1 MTEGFWAAS
10 ADGPRRVQWGRA
22 ALAVTV
28 TALLLTLV
36 VANIAVRFSWVE
48 VEDGILWEAR
58 AEGVV
63 AARVGPEASGARAGI
78 RAGDV
83 LVAVNGRGIDRVE
96 QVLDAQHGTQRGRP
110 LSYVVSRSGYER
122 PLRLELEPV
131 PEGARLLY
139 YALAAVAIFA
149 LLVGCSVRVQRPRDV
164 ATLHF
169 FWLTVAFFG
178 VCGFSYSGRLDRLDW
193 TFYWGD
199 VVAML
204 ALPPLFVHFALV
216 FPERQD
222 AWAKTPRA
230 RVLLPLLYL
239 PALVLGLTRISVLS
253 AGAMPGDTLEN
264 WVVALDRAEMLQ
276 LVAALVF
283 GQAIMTRTLGR
294 LRSVTARRQ
303 LRWIVWG
310 TLAGALPFALLYGL
324 PYALG
329 YQPWEVLGVLVVLL
343 ALVPLAFASAVVRY
357 RLMDVEV
364 IIKRTV
370 VYATVLAA
378 IATIYTITLRF
389 ASEMF
394 LGGSEQHNSVIA
406 ILATLLVVLLAP
418 MVKSAI
424 QTALDYA
431 HYRDRYDYR
440 RALLAFARE
449 LNADLDLDRLTE
461 RLVQRLA
468 DTFGVDRITLFVA
481 SAPGAADGFAAHRAV
496 GAALATV
503 PPLKRF
509 SGIGTRLES
518 GQVVSLDDPFT
529 VRRFSAEEVRFW
541 RDHGLHYFVPC
552 LAKDG
557 PIAVIGLG
565 SRPSGEPLS
574 TEDLT
579 LLNAVAAQVATA
591 IENGRLYQALREK
604 ADELNRMREFSENVV
619 ESLQDGLL
627 VADLDGVVLH
637 WNPAMEQIAG
647 VAPAQ
652 AVGRRLDE
660 LFDPEFLA
668 AIRMAERGGTE
679 TATIYRTPLVSRH
692 PDGAHKRLVNA
703 AMHPLRTSSSAQAGS
718 VLMIEDITSRVQ
730 LEEQLQISEK
740 MASIGLLAAGVAHE
754 VNTPL
759 TGISSFTQMLL
770 EQADPEDPRTRL
782 LEKIERQTFR
792 AAKIVNS
799 LLHLSRPVQSETGPV
814 DLHVVINDVLSLL
827 EHQFRSASVQVRKDL
842 QAEGPMVRAVEHK
855 LQQVFLNLFLN
866 ARDAM
871 PKGLGDGGLP
881 SRGRPLCRA
890 GERHRRGDPERAS
903 RPHLRPVF
911 LDQAH
916 RTGHRPR
923 LVDHVWHRAGARRHH
938 RLRQPGGP
946 GDAIHGVLPGAR
958 AVADRVRGIQRGLTR
973 QKVCNGHCQGNDS
986 RHRRR
991 RGDARGARSPARA
1004 RRLRRAPCRE
1014 RPGRTRAGPGPLL
1027 RRRHRRR
1034 DDAGHG
1040 RPDGPQRAEGD
1051 GRGSPRRHGDRV
1063 PVGGNGTH
1071 GDEAGRLRLHRQ
1083 AVQER

>member
-1 MTEGFWAAS
+1 MTDGLWPPPAE
-10 ADGPRRVQWGRA
+10 GPRRVQWGRA
-22 ALAVTV
+22 AFAVGV
-28 TALLLTLV
+28 TAFLLALV
-36 VANIAVRFSWVE
+36 VANIAVRFSWAE
-48 VEDGILWEAR
+48 IEDGILWEAR

-63 AARVGPEASGARAGI
+63 AARVGDEGAGDRAGI
-78 RAGDV
+78 QPGDV

-96 QVLDAQHGTQRGRP
+96 QVLDAQHGTLRGRP
-110 LSYVVSRSGYER
+110 LSYVVSRAGVER
-122 PLRLELEPV
+122 PMRVDLEALPD
-131 PEGARLLY
+131 GARLLY

-149 LLVGCSVRVQRPRDV
+149 LLVGCSVRVQRPRDP

-169 FWLTVAFFG
+169 FWLTAAFFG

-193 TFYWGD
+193 VFYWGD

-204 ALPPLFVHFALV
+204 ALAPLFLHFALV

-222 AWAKTPRA
+222 SWAKSPRG
-230 RVLLPLLYL
+230 RRLVPCFYL
-239 PALVLGLTRISVLS
+239 PAIVLGLARVSVLS
-253 AGAMPGDTLEN
+253 QPALNGDALEQ
-264 WVVALDRAEMLQ
+264 WIVALDRLEMLQ
-276 LVAALVF
+276 LVAALVV
-283 GQAIMTRTLGR
+283 GQTVMTHTLGQ

-310 TLAGALPFALLYGL
+310 TLAGALPFALFYGL

-378 IATIYTITLRF
+378 IATIYTITLRL

-440 RALLAFARE
+440 RALLAFARD
-449 LNADLDLDRLTE
+449 LNADLDLDRLTD

-468 DTFGVDRITLFVA
+468 DTFGVDRIALFVTA
-481 SAPGAADGFAAHRAV
+481 GSGEDATDGFLAHRALGTTV
-496 GAALATV
+496 DTV
-503 PPLKRF
+503 PVLRRF
-509 SGIGTRLES
+509 SGIGTRIES

-529 VRRFSAEEVRFW
+529 VRRFSADEVHFW

-574 TEDLT
+574 SEDLT

-591 IENGRLYQALREK
+591 IENGRLYRALREK

-619 ESLQDGLL
+619 QSLQDGLL
-627 VADLDGVVLH
+627 VMDLDGVVLH
-637 WNPAMEQIAG
+637 WNPAMDDIAG
-647 VAPAQ
+647 VPASA
-652 AVGRRLDE
+652 AVGRRIDE

-668 AIRMAERGGTE
+668 AVRMAERGGTE
-679 TATIYRTPLVSRH
+679 AATVYRTPLVSRH
-692 PDGAHKRLVNA
+692 ADGARKRLVNA
-703 AMHPLRTSSSAQAGS
+703 SMLPLRTASTHQAGS
-718 VLMIEDITSRVQ
+718 VLMLEDITSRVQ

-770 EQADPEDPRTRL
+770 DQADPDDPRTRL

-799 LLHLSRPVQSETGPV
+799 LLHLSRPVQGETGPV
-814 DLHVVINDVLSLL
+814 DLHVVVNDVLSLL
-827 EHQFRSASVQVRKDL
+827 EHQFRAASVQVRKDL
-842 QAEGPMVRAVEHK
+842 QADSAAIRAVEHK

-871 PKGLGDGGLP
+871 PKGGWVTIATRREDDMVVVEVSDTGAGIPAEHLARIYDPFFSTKPIGQGTGLGL
-881 SRGRPLCRA
+881 SI
-890 GERHRRGDPERAS
+890 
-903 RPHLRPVF
+903 
-911 LDQAH
+911 
-916 RTGHRPR
+916 TY
-923 LVDHVWHRAGARRHH
+923 
-938 RLRQPGGP
+938 
-946 GDAIHGVLPGAR
+946 
-958 AVADRVRGIQRGLTR
+958 GI
-973 QKVCNGHCQGNDS
+973 
-986 RHRRR
+986 
-991 RGDARGARSPARA
+991 
-1004 RRLRRAPCRE
+1004 
-1014 RPGRTRAGPGPLL
+1014 
-1027 RRRHRRR
+1027 
-1034 DDAGHG
+1034 
-1040 RPDGPQRAEGD
+1040 
-1051 GRGSPRRHGDRV
+1051 
-1063 PVGGNGTH
+1063 
-1071 GDEAGRLRLHRQ
+1071 
-1083 AVQER
+1083 VQEHEGTIVCDSQVGQGTRFIVSFPALASARPEASGSGTR

>member
-1 MTEGFWAAS
+1 M
-10 ADGPRRVQWGRA
+10 QWGRA
-22 ALAVTV
+22 ALAVGV
-28 TALLLTLV
+28 TALLLALV
-36 VANIAVRFSWVE
+36 VANITVRFSWVE

-63 AARVGPEASGARAGI
+63 AAQVGDEGAGSRAGVH
-78 RAGDV
+78 RGDV
-83 LVAVNGRGIDRVE
+83 LVAINGRGIDRVE
-96 QVLDAQHGTQRGRP
+96 QVLDAQHGTLRGQP
-110 LSYVVSRSGYER
+110 LSYIVSRAGTER
-122 PLRLELEPV
+122 PIRIDLEPV
-131 PEGARLLY
+131 ADGARLLY

-149 LLVGCSVRVQRPRDV
+149 LLVGCSVRVQRPRDP

-193 TFYWGD
+193 VFYWGD

-204 ALPPLFVHFALV
+204 ALAPLFVHFALV
-216 FPERQD
+216 FPERHD
-222 AWAKTPRA
+222 GWAKSASGR
-230 RVLLPLLYL
+230 RVMPFLYL
-239 PALVLGLTRISVLS
+239 PAIVLGLARVSVLS
-253 AGAMPGDTLEN
+253 QVGIGGDSLEQ
-264 WVVALDRAEMLQ
+264 WIVALDRLEMLQ
-276 LVAALVF
+276 LVAALVV
-283 GQAIMTRTLGR
+283 GQTIMTRTLGQ

-310 TLAGALPFALLYGL
+310 TMAGALPFALFYGL

-329 YQPWEVLGVLVVLL
+329 YQPWDVLGVLVVLL

-378 IATIYTITLRF
+378 IATIYTITLRL

-418 MVKSAI
+418 VVKNGI
-424 QTALDYA
+424 QTVLDYA

-440 RALLAFARE
+440 RALLAFARD
-449 LNADLDLDRLTE
+449 LNADLDLDRLTD
-461 RLVQRLA
+461 RLVQRLS
-468 DTFGVDRITLFVA
+468 DTFGVDHVTLFVA
-481 SAPGAADGFAAHRAV
+481 SASASDEGFLAHRAV
-496 GAALATV
+496 GTAIDAV
-503 PPLKRF
+503 PVLRRF
-509 SGIGTRLES
+509 SGIGTRIES

-529 VRRFSAEEVRFW
+529 VRRFAAEEVRFW

-574 TEDLT
+574 SEDLT

-619 ESLQDGLL
+619 QSLQDGLL
-627 VADLDGVVLH
+627 VIDLDGVVLH
-637 WNPAMEQIAG
+637 WNPAMEEIAG
-647 VAPAQ
+647 VAVAD
-652 AVGRRLDE
+652 AVGRRIDE

-668 AIRMAERGGTE
+668 AVRMAERGGTE
-679 TATIYRTPLVSRH
+679 AATVYRTPLVSRH
-692 PDGAHKRLVNA
+692 ADGARKRLVNA
-703 AMHPLRTSSSAQAGS
+703 SMLPLRTASTDQAGS
-718 VLMIEDITSRVQ
+718 VLMLEDITSRVQ

-759 TGISSFTQMLL
+759 TGISSFTQLL
-770 EQADPEDPRTRL
+770 LDQADPDDPRTRL

-799 LLHLSRPVQSETGPV
+799 LLHLSRPVQGETGPV

-827 EHQFRSASVQVRKDL
+827 EHQFRTASVQVRKEL
-842 QAEGPMVRAVEHK
+842 QAEVPVVRAVEHK

-871 PKGLGDGGLP
+871 PKGGWVTIATHRIDGMVVVEVSDTGAGIPAEHLARIYDPFFSTKPIGQGTGLGL
-881 SRGRPLCRA
+881 SI
-890 GERHRRGDPERAS
+890 
-903 RPHLRPVF
+903 
-911 LDQAH
+911 
-916 RTGHRPR
+916 TY
-923 LVDHVWHRAGARRHH
+923 
-938 RLRQPGGP
+938 
-946 GDAIHGVLPGAR
+946 
-958 AVADRVRGIQRGLTR
+958 GI
-973 QKVCNGHCQGNDS
+973 
-986 RHRRR
+986 
-991 RGDARGARSPARA
+991 
-1004 RRLRRAPCRE
+1004 
-1014 RPGRTRAGPGPLL
+1014 
-1027 RRRHRRR
+1027 
-1034 DDAGHG
+1034 
-1040 RPDGPQRAEGD
+1040 
-1051 GRGSPRRHGDRV
+1051 
-1063 PVGGNGTH
+1063 
-1071 GDEAGRLRLHRQ
+1071 
-1083 AVQER
+1083 VQEHEGTIVCDSQVGQGTRFTLSFPPLASARPEASGAHPR

>member
-1 MTEGFWAAS
+1 MTEGIWPPPAE
-10 ADGPRRVQWGRA
+10 GPRRVQWGRA
-22 ALAVTV
+22 AFAVAITAVLLA
-28 TALLLTLV
+28 LV
-36 VANIAVRFSWVE
+36 VSNIAVRFSWVE
-48 VEDGILWEAR
+48 IEDGILWEAR

-63 AARVGPEASGARAGI
+63 AASVGPESAGAQAGI
-78 RAGDV
+78 VPGDV
-83 LVAVNGRGIDRVE
+83 LVAINGRGIDRVE
-96 QVLDAQHGTQRGRP
+96 QVLDAQHGSQRGRP
-110 LSYVVSRSGYER
+110 LSYVVSRAGVER
-122 PLRLELEPV
+122 PLRIDLEPL
-131 PEGARLLY
+131 PDGARLLY

-149 LLVGCSVRVQRPRDV
+149 LLVGCSVRVQRPLDP

-193 TFYWGD
+193 IFYWGD

-222 AWAKTPRA
+222 AWAKTPRGRA
-230 RVLLPLLYL
+230 LLPLLYL
-239 PALVLGLTRISVLS
+239 PAVVLGLTRVSVLLQ
-253 AGAMPGDTLEN
+253 PGLPGEALEW
-264 WVVALDRAEMLQ
+264 WVTALDRLEMLQ
-276 LVAALVF
+276 LVAALVI
-283 GQAIMTRTLGR
+283 GQTVMTRTLGQ

-310 TLAGALPFALLYGL
+310 TFAGALPFALFYAL

-329 YQPWEVLGVLVVLL
+329 YQPWEALGVLVVLL

-378 IATIYTITLRF
+378 IATIYTITLKL

-406 ILATLLVVLLAP
+406 ILATLLVVLLTP
-418 MVKSAI
+418 MLKSAI

-440 RALLAFARE
+440 RALLAFARD
-449 LNADLDLDRLTE
+449 LNADLDLDRLTD

-481 SAPGAADGFAAHRAV
+481 NAPASGEGFAAHRAI
-496 GAALATV
+496 GAPVETV
-503 PPLKRF
+503 PALRRF

-529 VRRFSAEEVRFW
+529 VRRFAADEVRFW

-574 TEDLT
+574 SEDLT

-591 IENGRLYQALREK
+591 IENGRLYQELREK
-604 ADELNRMREFSENVV
+604 ADELNRMRQFSENVV
-619 ESLQDGLL
+619 QSLQDGL
-627 VADLDGVVLH
+627 VVIDLQGVVLH
-637 WNPAMEQIAG
+637 WNPAMEVIVG
-647 VAPAQ
+647 VPAAQ
-652 AVGRRLDE
+652 AVGKRVDE

-668 AIRMAERGGTE
+668 AVRLAERDGSE
-679 TATIYRTPLVSRH
+679 ATAIYRTPLVSRH
-692 PDGAHKRLVNA
+692 TDGARKRLVNA
-703 AMHPLRTSSSAQAGS
+703 AMHPLRSATAEQAGS

-770 EQADPEDPRTRL
+770 EQADPDDPRTRL

-827 EHQFRSASVQVRKDL
+827 EHQFRTASVQARKELHAD
-842 QAEGPMVRAVEHK
+842 APVIRAVEHK
-855 LQQVFLNLFLN
+855 LQQVLLNLFLN

-871 PKGLGDGGLP
+871 PKGG
-881 SRGRPLCRA
+881 
-890 GERHRRGDPERAS
+890 
-903 RPHLRPVF
+903 
-911 LDQAH
+911 
-916 RTGHRPR
+916 
-923 LVDHVWHRAGARRHH
+923 W
-938 RLRQPGGP
+938 
-946 GDAIHGVLPGAR
+946 
-958 AVADRVRGIQRGLTR
+958 LTI
-973 QKVCNGHCQGNDS
+973 
-986 RHRRR
+986 
-991 RGDARGARSPARA
+991 A
-1004 RRLRRAPCRE
+1004 
-1014 RPGRTRAGPGPLL
+1014 T
-1027 RRRHRRR
+1027 RR
-1034 DDAGHG
+1034 DGDQVVVEVSDTGAGI
-1040 RPDGPQRAEGD
+1040 PAEHLARIYDPFFSTKPIGQ
-1051 GRGSPRRHGDRV
+1051 
-1063 PVGGNGTH
+1063 GT
-1071 GDEAGRLRLHRQ
+1071 GLGLSITYGI
-1083 AVQER
+1083 VQEHEGTIVCDSQLGQGTTFTLSFPALPTTRSEAATTHAR

>member
-1 MTEGFWAAS
+1 M
-10 ADGPRRVQWGRA
+10 QWGRA
-22 ALAVTV
+22 ALAVVV
-28 TALLLTLV
+28 TAILLALV
-36 VANIAVRFSWVE
+36 GANIAVRFSWLE
-48 VEDGILWEAR
+48 IEDGILWEAR

-63 AARVGPEASGARAGI
+63 AASVGAEGAGARAGI
-78 RAGDV
+78 RPGDV

-96 QVLDAQHGTQRGRP
+96 QVLDAQHGSQRGRP
-110 LSYVVSRSGYER
+110 LAYVVSRAGYER
-122 PLRLELEPV
+122 PLRLDLQPL
-131 PEGARLLY
+131 PDGARLLY
-139 YALAAVAIFA
+139 YAMAAVAIFA
-149 LLVGCSVRVQRPRDV
+149 LLVGCSVRVQRPRDP

-193 TFYWGD
+193 VFYWAD

-222 AWAKTPRA
+222 SWVRSPRGRA
-230 RVLLPLLYL
+230 AVPLLYL
-239 PALVLGLTRISVLS
+239 PAILLGLTRVSVLS
-253 AGAMPGDTLEN
+253 AGALPGDSLEN

-276 LVAALVF
+276 LVAALVI
-283 GQAIMTRTLGR
+283 GQTIMTRTLGR

-310 TLAGALPFALLYGL
+310 TLAGALPFALFYGL

-329 YQPWEVLGVLVVLL
+329 YQPWEPLGLLVVLL

-378 IATIYTITLRF
+378 IATIYTITLRL

-418 MVKSAI
+418 MVKNAI

-440 RALLAFARE
+440 RALLAFARD
-449 LNADLDLDRLTE
+449 LNADLDLDRLAE
-461 RLVQRLA
+461 RLVQRLSE
-468 DTFGVDRITLFVA
+468 TFGVDRVTLLVA
-481 SAPGAADGFAAHRAV
+481 AAPGAEGFSALRTV
-496 GAALATV
+496 GAAADAV
-503 PPLKRF
+503 PCLKRF

-518 GQVVSLDDPFT
+518 GQVVNLDDPFT
-529 VRRFSAEEVRFW
+529 VRRFSADEVRAW
-541 RDHGLHYFVPC
+541 RDRGLHYFVPC

-591 IENGRLYQALREK
+591 IENGRLYVALRDK
-604 ADELNRMREFSENVV
+604 AEELDRMRQFSENVV
-619 ESLQDGLL
+619 QSLQDGLL
-627 VADLDGVVLH
+627 VIDLQGTVVH

-647 VAPAQ
+647 VPAAQ
-652 AVGRRLDE
+652 AVGKRVDE

-668 AIRMAERGGTE
+668 AVRMAERDGSDA
-679 TATIYRTPLVSRH
+679 ATIYRTPLVSRH
-692 PDGAHKRLVNA
+692 ADGARKRLVNA
-703 AMHPLRTSSSAQAGS
+703 AMHPLRGSSSSPVGS
-718 VLMIEDITSRVQ
+718 VLMIDDITSRVQ

-770 EQADPEDPRTRL
+770 ENADPEDPRTRL

-827 EHQFRSASVQVRKDL
+827 EHQFRTASVQVRKDL
-842 QAEGPMVRAVEHK
+842 QADGPMVRAVEHK

-871 PKGLGDGGLP
+871 PKGGWLGIGTRRDGDHVVVEVSDTGAGIPAEHLARIYDPFFSTKPIGQGTGLGL
-881 SRGRPLCRA
+881 SITYGIVQEHEGTIVCDSQLGQGTRFTL
-890 GERHRRGDPERAS
+890 S
-903 RPHLRPVF
+903 F
-911 LDQAH
+911 
-916 RTGHRPR
+916 PR
-923 LVDHVWHRAGARRHH
+923 LGGARTESA
-938 RLRQPGGP
+938 GT
-946 GDAIHGVLPGAR
+946 GA
-958 AVADRVRGIQRGLTR
+958 G
-973 QKVCNGHCQGNDS
+973 
-986 RHRRR
+986 
-991 RGDARGARSPARA
+991 
-1004 RRLRRAPCRE
+1004 
-1014 RPGRTRAGPGPLL
+1014 
-1027 RRRHRRR
+1027 
-1034 DDAGHG
+1034 
-1040 RPDGPQRAEGD
+1040 
-1051 GRGSPRRHGDRV
+1051 
-1063 PVGGNGTH
+1063 
-1071 GDEAGRLRLHRQ
+1071 
-1083 AVQER
+1083 

>member
-1 MTEGFWAAS
+1 
-10 ADGPRRVQWGRA
+10 VQWGRA
-22 ALAVTV
+22 ALAVLV
-28 TALLLTLV
+28 TAVLLALV
-36 VANIAVRFSWVE
+36 GANIAVRFAWVE
-48 VEDGILWEAR
+48 IEDGILWEAR

-63 AARVGPEASGARAGI
+63 AANVGGDGAGARAGI
-78 RAGDV
+78 RPGDV

-96 QVLDAQHGTQRGRP
+96 QVLDAQHGSQRGRP
-110 LSYVVSRSGYER
+110 LSYVISRAGYER
-122 PLRLELEPV
+122 PLRLDLQPL
-131 PEGARLLY
+131 PDGARLLY
-139 YALAAVAIFA
+139 YAMAAVAIFA
-149 LLVGCSVRVQRPRDV
+149 LLVGCSVRVQRPRDP

-193 TFYWGD
+193 VFYWAD

-204 ALPPLFVHFALV
+204 ALPPLFVHFALAAV
-216 FPERQD
+216 
-222 AWAKTPRA
+222 
-230 RVLLPLLYL
+230 PLLYL
-239 PALVLGLTRISVLS
+239 PAILLGLTRASVLA
-253 AGAMPGDTLEN
+253 AGALPGDSLEN

-276 LVAALVF
+276 LVAALVI
-283 GQAIMTRTLGR
+283 GQTIMTRTLGR

-310 TLAGALPFALLYGL
+310 TLAGALPFAMFYGL

-329 YQPWEVLGVLVVLL
+329 YQPWEAMGLLVVLL

-378 IATIYTITLRF
+378 IATIYTLTLRL

-418 MVKSAI
+418 MVKNAI

-440 RALLAFARE
+440 RALLAFARD
-449 LNADLDLDRLTE
+449 LNADLDLDRLAE

-468 DTFGVDRITLFVA
+468 DTFGVDRVTLLVA
-481 SAPGAADGFAAHRAV
+481 GAPGGEGFSAHRAV
-496 GAALATV
+496 GAAPSEV
-503 PPLKRF
+503 PCLKRF

-518 GQVVSLDDPFT
+518 GQVVNLDDPFT
-529 VRRFSAEEVRFW
+529 VRRFAAEEVRGW

-591 IENGRLYQALREK
+591 IENGRLYQALRDK
-604 ADELNRMREFSENVV
+604 AEELDRMREFNENVV
-619 ESLQDGLL
+619 QSLQDGLL
-627 VADLDGVVLH
+627 VIDLQGTVVH

-647 VAPAQ
+647 VPASQ
-652 AVGRRLDE
+652 AVGRRVDE

-668 AIRMAERGGTE
+668 AVRMAERDGSSE
-679 TATIYRTPLVSRH
+679 AATIYRTPLVSRH
-692 PDGAHKRLVNA
+692 ADGARKRLVNA
-703 AMHPLRTSSSAQAGS
+703 AMHPLRGSSSSPLGS
-718 VLMIEDITSRVQ
+718 VLMVEDITSRVQ

-770 EQADPEDPRTRL
+770 ENADPEDPRTRL

-827 EHQFRSASVQVRKDL
+827 EHQFRTASVQVRKDL
-842 QAEGPMVRAVEHK
+842 QADGPMVRAVEHK

-871 PKGLGDGGLP
+871 PKGGWLAIATHRDGDHVVVEVSDTGAGIPAEHLARIYDPFFSTKPIGQGTGLGLSITYGIVQEHDGTIVCDSQVGQGTRFSL
-881 SRGRPLCRA
+881 S
-890 GERHRRGDPERAS
+890 
-903 RPHLRPVF
+903 F
-911 LDQAH
+911 
-916 RTGHRPR
+916 PR
-923 LVDHVWHRAGARRHH
+923 LGGTRVDAAGT
-938 RLRQPGGP
+938 
-946 GDAIHGVLPGAR
+946 GA
-958 AVADRVRGIQRGLTR
+958 G
-973 QKVCNGHCQGNDS
+973 
-986 RHRRR
+986 
-991 RGDARGARSPARA
+991 
-1004 RRLRRAPCRE
+1004 
-1014 RPGRTRAGPGPLL
+1014 
-1027 RRRHRRR
+1027 
-1034 DDAGHG
+1034 
-1040 RPDGPQRAEGD
+1040 
-1051 GRGSPRRHGDRV
+1051 
-1063 PVGGNGTH
+1063 
-1071 GDEAGRLRLHRQ
+1071 
-1083 AVQER
+1083 

>member
-1 MTEGFWAAS
+1 
-10 ADGPRRVQWGRA
+10 
-22 ALAVTV
+22 
-28 TALLLTLV
+28 
-36 VANIAVRFSWVE
+36 
-48 VEDGILWEAR
+48 
-58 AEGVV
+58 
-63 AARVGPEASGARAGI
+63 
-78 RAGDV
+78 
-83 LVAVNGRGIDRVE
+83 
-96 QVLDAQHGTQRGRP
+96 
-110 LSYVVSRSGYER
+110 
-122 PLRLELEPV
+122 
-131 PEGARLLY
+131 
-139 YALAAVAIFA
+139 
-149 LLVGCSVRVQRPRDV
+149 VQRPRDP

-193 TFYWGD
+193 VFYWAD

-222 AWAKTPRA
+222 GWANSSRGRA
-230 RVLLPLLYL
+230 AVPLLYL
-239 PALVLGLTRISVLS
+239 PAILLGLTRASVLA
-253 AGAMPGDTLEN
+253 AGALPGDSLEN

-276 LVAALVF
+276 LVAALVI
-283 GQAIMTRTLGR
+283 GQTIMTRTLGR

-310 TLAGALPFALLYGL
+310 TLAGALPFAMFYGL

-329 YQPWEVLGVLVVLL
+329 YQPWEAMGLLVVLL

-378 IATIYTITLRF
+378 IATIYTLTLRL

-418 MVKSAI
+418 MVKNAI

-440 RALLAFARE
+440 RALLAFARD
-449 LNADLDLDRLTE
+449 LNADLDLDRLAE

-468 DTFGVDRITLFVA
+468 DTFGVDRVTLLVA
-481 SAPGAADGFAAHRAV
+481 GAPGGEGFSAHRAV
-496 GAALATV
+496 GAAPSEV
-503 PPLKRF
+503 PCLKRF

-518 GQVVSLDDPFT
+518 GQVVNLDDPFT
-529 VRRFSAEEVRFW
+529 VRRFAAEEVRGW

-591 IENGRLYQALREK
+591 IENGRLYQALRDK
-604 ADELNRMREFSENVV
+604 AEELDRMREFNENVV
-619 ESLQDGLL
+619 QSLQDGLL
-627 VADLDGVVLH
+627 VIDLQGTVVH

-647 VAPAQ
+647 VPASQ
-652 AVGRRLDE
+652 AVGRRVDE

-668 AIRMAERGGTE
+668 AVRMAERDGSSE
-679 TATIYRTPLVSRH
+679 AATIYRTPLVSRH
-692 PDGAHKRLVNA
+692 ADGARKRLVNA
-703 AMHPLRTSSSAQAGS
+703 AMHPLRGSSSSPLGS
-718 VLMIEDITSRVQ
+718 VLMVEDITSRVQ

-770 EQADPEDPRTRL
+770 ENADPEDPRTRL

-827 EHQFRSASVQVRKDL
+827 EHQFRTASVQVRKDL
-842 QAEGPMVRAVEHK
+842 QADGPMVRAVEHK

-871 PKGLGDGGLP
+871 PKGGWLAIATHRDGDHVVVEVSDTGAGIPAEHLARIYDPFFSTKPIGQGTGLGLSITYGIVQEHDGTIVCDSQVGQGTRFSL
-881 SRGRPLCRA
+881 S
-890 GERHRRGDPERAS
+890 
-903 RPHLRPVF
+903 F
-911 LDQAH
+911 
-916 RTGHRPR
+916 PR
-923 LVDHVWHRAGARRHH
+923 LGGTRVDAAGT
-938 RLRQPGGP
+938 
-946 GDAIHGVLPGAR
+946 GA
-958 AVADRVRGIQRGLTR
+958 G
-973 QKVCNGHCQGNDS
+973 
-986 RHRRR
+986 
-991 RGDARGARSPARA
+991 
-1004 RRLRRAPCRE
+1004 
-1014 RPGRTRAGPGPLL
+1014 
-1027 RRRHRRR
+1027 
-1034 DDAGHG
+1034 
-1040 RPDGPQRAEGD
+1040 
-1051 GRGSPRRHGDRV
+1051 
-1063 PVGGNGTH
+1063 
-1071 GDEAGRLRLHRQ
+1071 
-1083 AVQER
+1083 

>member
-1 MTEGFWAAS
+1 MTDGLWPPPAE
-10 ADGPRRVQWGRA
+10 GPRRVQWGRA
-22 ALAVTV
+22 AFAVGV
-28 TALLLTLV
+28 TALLLALV

-63 AARVGPEASGARAGI
+63 AARVGDEGAGARAGI
-78 RAGDV
+78 RSGDV

-96 QVLDAQHGTQRGRP
+96 QVLDAQHGTLRGRP
-110 LSYVVSRSGYER
+110 LSYVVSRAGVER
-122 PLRLELEPV
+122 PMRLDLEPL
-131 PEGARLLY
+131 PDGARLLY
-139 YALAAVAIFA
+139 YAMAAVAIFA
-149 LLVGCSVRVQRPRDV
+149 LLVGCSVRVQRPRDP

-169 FWLTVAFFG
+169 FWLTAAFFG

-193 TFYWGD
+193 IFYWGD

-204 ALPPLFVHFALV
+204 ALAPLFLHFALV
-216 FPERQD
+216 FPERQES
-222 AWAKTPRA
+222 WAKSPRG
-230 RVLLPLLYL
+230 RRLVLFFYL
-239 PALVLGLTRISVLS
+239 PAIVLGLSRVSVLS
-253 AGAMPGDTLEN
+253 QGALSGDALEQ
-264 WVVALDRAEMLQ
+264 WIVALDRLEMLQ
-276 LVAALVF
+276 LVAALVV
-283 GQAIMTRTLGR
+283 GQTVMTRTLGQ

-310 TLAGALPFALLYGL
+310 TLAGALPFALFYGL

-329 YQPWEVLGVLVVLL
+329 YQPWDVLGVLVVLL

-406 ILATLLVVLLAP
+406 VLATLLVVLLAP

-440 RALLAFARE
+440 RALLAFARD
-449 LNADLDLDRLTE
+449 LNADLDLDRLTD

-481 SAPGAADGFAAHRAV
+481 SGTEATDGFLAHRAL
-496 GAALATV
+496 GASVETV
-503 PPLKRF
+503 PVLRRF

-529 VRRFSAEEVRFW
+529 VRRFSADEVRFW

-574 TEDLT
+574 SEDLT

-591 IENGRLYQALREK
+591 IENGRLYRALREK

-619 ESLQDGLL
+619 QSLQDGLL
-627 VADLDGVVLH
+627 VIDLEGVVLH
-637 WNPAMEQIAG
+637 WNPAMEDIAG
-647 VAPAQ
+647 VAASA
-652 AVGRRLDE
+652 AVGRRIDE

-668 AIRMAERGGTE
+668 AVRMAERGGTE
-679 TATIYRTPLVSRH
+679 AATVYRTPLVSRH
-692 PDGAHKRLVNA
+692 PDGARKRLVNA
-703 AMHPLRTSSSAQAGS
+703 SMLPLKTASTHQAGS
-718 VLMIEDITSRVQ
+718 VLMLEDITSRVQ

-770 EQADPEDPRTRL
+770 DQADPDDPRTRL

-827 EHQFRSASVQVRKDL
+827 EHQFRAASVQVRKDL
-842 QAEGPMVRAVEHK
+842 RAESAAVRAVEHK

-871 PKGLGDGGLP
+871 PKGGWVTIATRREDGLVVVEVSDTGAGIPAEHLARIYDPFFSTKPIGQGTGLGL
-881 SRGRPLCRA
+881 SI
-890 GERHRRGDPERAS
+890 
-903 RPHLRPVF
+903 
-911 LDQAH
+911 
-916 RTGHRPR
+916 TY
-923 LVDHVWHRAGARRHH
+923 
-938 RLRQPGGP
+938 
-946 GDAIHGVLPGAR
+946 
-958 AVADRVRGIQRGLTR
+958 GI
-973 QKVCNGHCQGNDS
+973 
-986 RHRRR
+986 
-991 RGDARGARSPARA
+991 
-1004 RRLRRAPCRE
+1004 
-1014 RPGRTRAGPGPLL
+1014 
-1027 RRRHRRR
+1027 
-1034 DDAGHG
+1034 
-1040 RPDGPQRAEGD
+1040 
-1051 GRGSPRRHGDRV
+1051 
-1063 PVGGNGTH
+1063 
-1071 GDEAGRLRLHRQ
+1071 
-1083 AVQER
+1083 VQEHDGTIVCDSQVGQGTRFTVSFPALVSARPEASGSGTR

>member
-1 MTEGFWAAS
+1 M
-10 ADGPRRVQWGRA
+10 QWGRA
-22 ALAVTV
+22 ALAVIV

-63 AARVGPEASGARAGI
+63 AASVGPEASGARAGI

-83 LVAVNGRGIDRVE
+83 LVAINGRGIDRVE
-96 QVLDAQHGTQRGRP
+96 QVLDAQHGSQRGRP

-149 LLVGCSVRVQRPRDV
+149 LLVGCSVRVQRPQDV

-193 TFYWGD
+193 IFYWGD

-230 RVLLPLLYL
+230 RVLLPMLYL
-239 PALVLGLTRISVLS
+239 PALVLGLARISVLS
-253 AGAMPGDTLEN
+253 AGAIPGDMLEN

-310 TLAGALPFALLYGL
+310 TLAGALPFALFYGL

-418 MVKSAI
+418 MVKNAI

-503 PPLKRF
+503 PALKRF

-529 VRRFSAEEVRFW
+529 VRRFSADEVRFW
-541 RDHGLHYFVPC
+541 RDHRPPLLRAVSCEGRPDCGDRARLPAERRAAQHRGPHAAQRRRRAGRHRDRERQAVPGPAREGRRAESHARVQRERRRVPAGRVAGGRPRWRRAALEPGDGADRRRRAGPGRRPSPRRAVRSRVPC
-552 LAKDG
+552 
-557 PIAVIGLG
+557 
-565 SRPSGEPLS
+565 
-574 TEDLT
+574 
-579 LLNAVAAQVATA
+579 
-591 IENGRLYQALREK
+591 
-604 ADELNRMREFSENVV
+604 
-619 ESLQDGLL
+619 
-627 VADLDGVVLH
+627 
-637 WNPAMEQIAG
+637 
-647 VAPAQ
+647 
-652 AVGRRLDE
+652 
-660 LFDPEFLA
+660 
-668 AIRMAERGGTE
+668 
-679 TATIYRTPLVSRH
+679 RH
-692 PDGAHKRLVNA
+692 PDGRARRHRDRDHLSDATRVA
-703 AMHPLRTSSSAQAGS
+703 ACRWRAQA
-718 VLMIEDITSRVQ
+718 
-730 LEEQLQISEK
+730 
-740 MASIGLLAAGVAHE
+740 
-754 VNTPL
+754 
-759 TGISSFTQMLL
+759 
-770 EQADPEDPRTRL
+770 
-782 LEKIERQTFR
+782 
-792 AAKIVNS
+792 
-799 LLHLSRPVQSETGPV
+799 
-814 DLHVVINDVLSLL
+814 
-827 EHQFRSASVQVRKDL
+827 
-842 QAEGPMVRAVEHK
+842 
-855 LQQVFLNLFLN
+855 
-866 ARDAM
+866 
-871 PKGLGDGGLP
+871 
-881 SRGRPLCRA
+881 A
-890 GERHRRGDPERAS
+890 GERGDAS
-903 RPHLRPVF
+903 AAHVELDARPV
-911 LDQAH
+911 
-916 RTGHRPR
+916 R
-923 LVDHVWHRAGARRHH
+923 
-938 RLRQPGGP
+938 
-946 GDAIHGVLPGAR
+946 
-958 AVADRVRGIQRGLTR
+958 
-973 QKVCNGHCQGNDS
+973 C
-986 RHRRR
+986 
-991 RGDARGARSPARA
+991 
-1004 RRLRRAPCRE
+1004 
-1014 RPGRTRAGPGPLL
+1014 
-1027 RRRHRRR
+1027 
-1034 DDAGHG
+1034 
-1040 RPDGPQRAEGD
+1040 
-1051 GRGSPRRHGDRV
+1051 
-1063 PVGGNGTH
+1063 
-1071 GDEAGRLRLHRQ
+1071 
-1083 AVQER
+1083 

>member
-1 MTEGFWAAS
+1 MIQGIWPPAL
-10 ADGPRRVQWGRA
+10 DGPRRVQWGRA
-22 ALAVTV
+22 AFAVLV
-28 TALLLTLV
+28 TAVLLALV
-36 VANIAVRFSWVE
+36 AANVTVRFSWVE
-48 VEDGILWEAR
+48 VEDGVLWEAR
-58 AEGVV
+58 ADGIV
-63 AARVGPEASGARAGI
+63 AARVGDEGAGAEAGVLP
-78 RAGDV
+78 GDV
-83 LVAVNGRGIDRVE
+83 LVAINGRGIDRVE
-96 QVLDAQHGTQRGRP
+96 QVLDAQHGSQRGRP
-110 LSYVVSRSGYER
+110 LSYVVSREGVER
-122 PLRLELEPV
+122 PLRLDLQPI
-131 PEGARLLY
+131 PDGDRFLY

-149 LLVGCSVRVQRPRDV
+149 LLVGCSVRVQRPTDP

-193 TFYWGD
+193 VFYWAD

-216 FPERQD
+216 FPERQEGSS
-222 AWAKTPRA
+222 ASRGRTLLPFLYVPAIALGVA
-230 RVLLPLLYL
+230 RVAVLLQRSL
-239 PALVLGLTRISVLS
+239 
-253 AGAMPGDTLEN
+253 PGDTLER
-264 WVVALDRAEMLQ
+264 WITALDRLEMLQ
-276 LVAALVF
+276 LVVALVV
-283 GQAIMTRTLGR
+283 GQTITTRTLGR

-310 TLAGALPFALLYGL
+310 TLAGALPFAVFYGL

-329 YQPWEVLGVLVVLL
+329 YHPWDVFGVLVVLL
-343 ALVPLAFASAVVRY
+343 ALLPLAFASAVVRY

-370 VYATVLAA
+370 VYAMVLAA
-378 IATIYTITLRF
+378 IATIYTITLRL

-394 LGGSEQHNSVIA
+394 LGGSEQHNSAIA
-406 ILATLLVVLLAP
+406 ILSTLLVVLLAP
-418 MVKSAI
+418 MVKNAI

-440 RALLAFARE
+440 RALLAFARD

-468 DTFGVDRITLFVA
+468 DTFGVDRIALFVA
-481 SAPGAADGFAAHRAV
+481 SRHGAGDAYSVHRAL
-496 GAALATV
+496 GASGVAT
-503 PPLKRF
+503 PELRRF

-529 VRRFSAEEVRFW
+529 VRRFAADEVRFW
-541 RDHGLHYFVPC
+541 RDHGLHSFVPC

-574 TEDLT
+574 SEDLT

-591 IENGRLYQALREK
+591 IENGRLYRALREK
-604 ADELNRMREFSENVV
+604 ADELNRMRQFSENVV
-619 ESLQDGLL
+619 QSIQDGLL
-627 VADLDGVVLH
+627 VIDLQGVVLD
-637 WNPAMEQIAG
+637 WNAAMEQIAG
-647 VAPAQ
+647 VPATD
-652 AVGRRLDE
+652 AIGSRIDA

-668 AIRMAERGGTE
+668 TVRMAERDGSG
-679 TATIYRTPLVSRH
+679 ATTVYRTPLVSRH
-692 PDGAHKRLVNA
+692 PDGARKRLVNA
-703 AMHPLRTSSSAQAGS
+703 AMHPLRTSTTGQAGS

-799 LLHLSRPVQSETGPV
+799 LLHLSRPVQAETGPI
-814 DLHVVINDVLSLL
+814 DLHVVVNDVLSLL
-827 EHQFRSASVQVRKDL
+827 EHQFRAASVQVRKEL
-842 QAEGPMVRAVEHK
+842 HAEAPVIRAVEHK

-871 PKGLGDGGLP
+871 PRGGWLTIATRRERDHIVVEVRDTGAGIPAEHLARIYDPFFSTKPIGQGTGLGLSVTYGIVQEHEGMIVCDSQLGQGTRFTVSFPALP
-881 SRGRPLCRA
+881 
-890 GERHRRGDPERAS
+890 AS
-903 RPHLRPVF
+903 R
-911 LDQAH
+911 
-916 RTGHRPR
+916 
-923 LVDHVWHRAGARRHH
+923 
-938 RLRQPGGP
+938 
-946 GDAIHGVLPGAR
+946 
-958 AVADRVRGIQRGLTR
+958 
-973 QKVCNGHCQGNDS
+973 
-986 RHRRR
+986 
-991 RGDARGARSPARA
+991 
-1004 RRLRRAPCRE
+1004 
-1014 RPGRTRAGPGPLL
+1014 
-1027 RRRHRRR
+1027 
-1034 DDAGHG
+1034 
-1040 RPDGPQRAEGD
+1040 
-1051 GRGSPRRHGDRV
+1051 
-1063 PVGGNGTH
+1063 
-1071 GDEAGRLRLHRQ
+1071 DEAAATQ
-1083 AVQER
+1083 AR

>member
-1 MTEGFWAAS
+1 MNEGIWTTS
-10 ADGPRRVQWGRA
+10 PEGPRRVQWGRA
-22 ALAVTV
+22 ALAVLV
-28 TALLLTLV
+28 TAILLALV
-36 VANIAVRFSWVE
+36 GANIAVRFSWVE
-48 VEDGILWEAR
+48 IEDGILWEAR

-63 AARVGPEASGARAGI
+63 AASVGSEGAGARAGI

-96 QVLDAQHGTQRGRP
+96 QVLDAQHGSQRGRP
-110 LSYVVSRSGYER
+110 LSYVISRAGYER
-122 PLRLELEPV
+122 PLRLDLEPL
-131 PEGARLLY
+131 PDGARLLY
-139 YALAAVAIFA
+139 YALAAVAIFS
-149 LLVGCSVRVQRPRDV
+149 LLVGCSVRVQRPRDP

-193 TFYWGD
+193 VFYWAD
-199 VVAML
+199 VVSML

-216 FPERQD
+216 FPERQVGWGNS
-222 AWAKTPRA
+222 ARGRA
-230 RVLLPLLYL
+230 TVPLLYL
-239 PALVLGLTRISVLS
+239 PAILLGLTRVSVLS
-253 AGAMPGDTLEN
+253 AGALPSDTLEN

-276 LVAALVF
+276 LVAALVI
-283 GQAIMTRTLGR
+283 GQTIMTRTLGR

-310 TLAGALPFALLYGL
+310 TLAGALPFALFYGL

-329 YQPWEVLGVLVVLL
+329 YQPWDALGLLVILL

-378 IATIYTITLRF
+378 IATIYTITLRL

-418 MVKSAI
+418 MVKNAI

-440 RALLAFARE
+440 RALLAFARD

-468 DTFGVDRITLFVA
+468 DTFGVDRVTLLVA
-481 SAPGAADGFAAHRAV
+481 VPGSDGFVAHRAV
-496 GAALATV
+496 GAPVDTV
-503 PPLKRF
+503 PGLKRF

-518 GQVVSLDDPFT
+518 GQVVNLDDPFT
-529 VRRFSAEEVRFW
+529 VRRFAADEVRTW
-541 RDHGLHYFVPC
+541 RDHGQHYFVPC

-591 IENGRLYQALREK
+591 IDNGRLYQELRDK
-604 ADELNRMREFSENVV
+604 AEELDRMRQFSENVV
-619 ESLQDGLL
+619 QSLQDGLL
-627 VADLDGVVLH
+627 VIDLQGTVVH

-647 VAPAQ
+647 VAAAQ
-652 AVGRRLDE
+652 AVGRRVDE

-668 AIRMAERGGTE
+668 AVRMAERDGSDA
-679 TATIYRTPLVSRH
+679 ATLYRTPLVSRH
-692 PDGAHKRLVNA
+692 ADGARKRLVNA
-703 AMHPLRTSSSAQAGS
+703 AMHPLHSSSASSAGS
-718 VLMIEDITSRVQ
+718 VLMVEDITSRVQ

-770 EQADPEDPRTRL
+770 EQADPDDPRTRL

-814 DLHVVINDVLSLL
+814 DLHVVVNDVLSLL
-827 EHQFRSASVQVRKDL
+827 EHQFRSASVQVRKEL
-842 QAEGPMVRAVEHK
+842 RAEGPMVRAVEHK

-871 PKGLGDGGLP
+871 PKGGWVTIATRCDGDHVVVEVSDTGAGIPAEHLARIYDPFFSTKPIGQGTGLGLSITYGIVQEHEGTIVCDSQVGQGTRFTL
-881 SRGRPLCRA
+881 SL
-890 GERHRRGDPERAS
+890 
-903 RPHLRPVF
+903 
-911 LDQAH
+911 
-916 RTGHRPR
+916 PR
-923 LVDHVWHRAGARRHH
+923 LG
-938 RLRQPGGP
+938 
-946 GDAIHGVLPGAR
+946 GAR
-958 AVADRVRGIQRGLTR
+958 AEAASTG
-973 QKVCNGHCQGNDS
+973 
-986 RHRRR
+986 
-991 RGDARGARSPARA
+991 
-1004 RRLRRAPCRE
+1004 
-1014 RPGRTRAGPGPLL
+1014 
-1027 RRRHRRR
+1027 
-1034 DDAGHG
+1034 
-1040 RPDGPQRAEGD
+1040 
-1051 GRGSPRRHGDRV
+1051 
-1063 PVGGNGTH
+1063 VG
-1071 GDEAGRLRLHRQ
+1071 
-1083 AVQER
+1083 

>member
-1 MTEGFWAAS
+1 MTEAIWPPPAE
-10 ADGPRRVQWGRA
+10 GPRRVQWGRA
-22 ALAVTV
+22 AFAVLV
-28 TALLLTLV
+28 TALLLALV
-36 VANIAVRFSWVE
+36 VSNIAVRFSWVE
-48 VEDGILWEAR
+48 IEDGVLWEAR

-63 AARVGPEASGARAGI
+63 AASVGPETTGARAGI
-78 RAGDV
+78 VPGDV

-96 QVLDAQHGTQRGRP
+96 QVLDAQHGSQRGRP
-110 LSYVVSRSGYER
+110 LSYIVSRAGVER
-122 PLRLELEPV
+122 PLRIDLEPL
-131 PEGARLLY
+131 PDGARLLY

-149 LLVGCSVRVQRPRDV
+149 LLVGCSVRVQRPRDP

-193 TFYWGD
+193 VFYWGD

-222 AWAKTPRA
+222 AWVKGPRGRA
-230 RVLLPLLYL
+230 LLPLLYL
-239 PALVLGLTRISVLS
+239 PAVVLGVARVAVLLQS
-253 AGAMPGDTLEN
+253 AMPGDRLER
-264 WVVALDRAEMLQ
+264 WVIALDRLEMLQ
-276 LVAALVF
+276 LVAALVV
-283 GQAIMTRTLGR
+283 GQTVMTRTLGE

-329 YQPWEVLGVLVVLL
+329 YQPWDALGVLVVLL

-378 IATIYTITLRF
+378 IAVIYTITLRL
-389 ASEMF
+389 ASEVF
-394 LGGSEQHNSVIA
+394 LGGSEQHNSIIA
-406 ILATLLVVLLAP
+406 VLATLLVVLLTP
-418 MVKSAI
+418 MVKSGI

-440 RALLAFARE
+440 RALLAFARD
-449 LNADLDLDRLTE
+449 LNSDLDLDRLTD

-468 DTFGVDRITLFVA
+468 ETFGVDRITLFVTA
-481 SAPGAADGFAAHRAV
+481 APAGGDGFVAHRAI
-496 GAALATV
+496 GATV
-503 PPLKRF
+503 DAIPALRRF

-529 VRRFSAEEVRFW
+529 IRRFAADEVRFW
-541 RDHGLHYFVPC
+541 RDQGLHYFVPC

-574 TEDLT
+574 SEDLT

-591 IENGRLYQALREK
+591 IENGRLYQELREK
-604 ADELNRMREFSENVV
+604 ADELNRMRQFSENVV
-619 ESLQDGLL
+619 QSLQDGL
-627 VADLDGVVLH
+627 VVIDLQGMVLH
-637 WNPAMEQIAG
+637 WNPAMESIVG
-647 VAPAQ
+647 VAAPQ
-652 AVGRRLDE
+652 AVGKRVDE

-668 AIRMAERGGTE
+668 TVRMAERDGSE
-679 TATIYRTPLVSRH
+679 VAAVYRTPLVSRH
-692 PDGAHKRLVNA
+692 GDGARKRLVNA
-703 AMHPLRTSSSAQAGS
+703 AMHPLRSSTTEQAGS

-770 EQADPEDPRTRL
+770 EQADPDDPRTRL

-799 LLHLSRPVQSETGPV
+799 LLHLSRPVQGDTGPV

-827 EHQFRSASVQVRKDL
+827 EHQFRSASVQARKEL
-842 QAEGPMVRAVEHK
+842 QAPSPVIRAVEHK

-871 PKGLGDGGLP
+871 PKGG
-881 SRGRPLCRA
+881 
-890 GERHRRGDPERAS
+890 
-903 RPHLRPVF
+903 
-911 LDQAH
+911 
-916 RTGHRPR
+916 
-923 LVDHVWHRAGARRHH
+923 W
-938 RLRQPGGP
+938 
-946 GDAIHGVLPGAR
+946 
-958 AVADRVRGIQRGLTR
+958 LTI
-973 QKVCNGHCQGNDS
+973 
-986 RHRRR
+986 
-991 RGDARGARSPARA
+991 A
-1004 RRLRRAPCRE
+1004 
-1014 RPGRTRAGPGPLL
+1014 T
-1027 RRRHRRR
+1027 RR
-1034 DDAGHG
+1034 DGDTIVVEVSDTGAGI
-1040 RPDGPQRAEGD
+1040 PAEHLARIYDPFFSTKPIGQGTGLGLSITYGIVQEHEGTIVCD
-1051 GRGSPRRHGDRV
+1051 SQVGQGTTFTLSFPALTATRGEAA
-1063 PVGGNGTH
+1063 GTH
-1071 GDEAGRLRLHRQ
+1071 AR
-1083 AVQER
+1083 

>member
-1 MTEGFWAAS
+1 MTEGLWPPPTAE
-10 ADGPRRVQWGRA
+10 GPSRVQWGRA
-22 ALAVTV
+22 AFAVV
-28 TALLLTLV
+28 VSAILLVLV
-36 VANIAVRFSWVE
+36 AANISVRFHWVE
-48 VEDGILWEAR
+48 VEDGVLWDAR

-63 AARVGPEASGARAGI
+63 AVRVSPEGVGARAGI
-78 RAGDV
+78 EAGDV
-83 LVAVNGRGIDRVE
+83 LVAINGRGIDRVE
-96 QVLDAQHGTQRGRP
+96 QVLDAQHGSQRGRP
-110 LSYVVSRSGYER
+110 LSYAISREGVER
-122 PLRLELEPV
+122 PIRLELQPI
-131 PEGARLLY
+131 PDGARLLY

-149 LLVGCSVRVQRPRDV
+149 LLVGCSVRVQRPRDP

-193 TFYWGD
+193 VFYWGD

-204 ALPPLFVHFALV
+204 ALPPLFVHFSLV

-222 AWAKTPRA
+222 GWAKSVRG
-230 RVLLPLLYL
+230 RRLLPLLYV
-239 PALVLGLTRISVLS
+239 PATVLGLVRVFVLS
-253 AGAMPGDTLEN
+253 HGSVSGETLEQ
-264 WVVALDRAEMLQ
+264 WVAALDRLEMLQ
-276 LVAALVF
+276 LVAALVV

-329 YQPWEVLGVLVVLL
+329 YQPWDVLGVLVVLL

-378 IATIYTITLRF
+378 IATIYTITLRL

-406 ILATLLVVLLAP
+406 VLATLLVVLLAP
-418 MVKSAI
+418 MVKNAI

-440 RALLAFARE
+440 RALLAFARD
-449 LNADLDLDRLTE
+449 LNADLDLDRLTD
-461 RLVQRLA
+461 RLVRRLA
-468 DTFGVDRITLFVA
+468 ETFGVDRITLFVA
-481 SAPGAADGFAAHRAV
+481 DAPGAGEGFAAHRTL
-496 GAALATV
+496 GAAMETV
-503 PPLKRF
+503 PVLRRF

-529 VRRFSAEEVRFW
+529 VRRFAADEVRGW
-541 RDHGLHYFVPC
+541 REHGLHYFVPC

-574 TEDLT
+574 SEDLT

-591 IENGRLYQALREK
+591 IENGRLYRALREK

-619 ESLQDGLL
+619 QSLQDGLL

-647 VAPAQ
+647 VPAAQ

-668 AIRMAERGGTE
+668 AVRMAERGGRE
-679 TATIYRTPLVSRH
+679 TAAIYRTPLVSRH
-692 PDGAHKRLVNA
+692 ADGARKRLVNA
-703 AMHPLRTSSSAQAGS
+703 AMHPLRTSTDDQAGT

-799 LLHLSRPVQSETGPV
+799 LLNLSRPVQSETGPV

-827 EHQFRSASVQVRKDL
+827 EHQFRAANVQVRKDL
-842 QAEGPMVRAVEHK
+842 QAEVPVIRAVEHK

-871 PKGLGDGGLP
+871 PKGGWVTVATRREGDQVVVDVSDTGAGIPAEHLARIYDPFFSTKPIGQGTGLGLSITYGIVQEHEGTIVCDSQLGQGTRFTLSFPGLAAP
-881 SRGRPLCRA
+881 RG
-890 GERHRRGDPERAS
+890 E
-903 RPHLRPVF
+903 
-911 LDQAH
+911 
-916 RTGHRPR
+916 T
-923 LVDHVWHRAGARRHH
+923 AGAS
-938 RLRQPGGP
+938 
-946 GDAIHGVLPGAR
+946 AR
-958 AVADRVRGIQRGLTR
+958 
-973 QKVCNGHCQGNDS
+973 
-986 RHRRR
+986 
-991 RGDARGARSPARA
+991 
-1004 RRLRRAPCRE
+1004 
-1014 RPGRTRAGPGPLL
+1014 
-1027 RRRHRRR
+1027 
-1034 DDAGHG
+1034 
-1040 RPDGPQRAEGD
+1040 
-1051 GRGSPRRHGDRV
+1051 
-1063 PVGGNGTH
+1063 
-1071 GDEAGRLRLHRQ
+1071 
-1083 AVQER
+1083 